1 MPVEQKLVAE
11 WRRAWRWFSVQAMAL
26 TLALQGAW
34 AALPDDMKA
43 RLPSWLVMAAS
54 VALLLLGIAGRLVRQ
69 R

>member
-1 MPVEQKLVAE
+1 MLVRE

-34 AALPDDMKA
+34 AAMPDDLKA
-43 RLPSWLVMAAS
+43 HIPAALVTATS